1 MLENYNKNEIKHKY
15 TFNLHGNGPP
25 CPSYGSTSLFGMEAW
40 LVEQWRRG
48 RVNDLR
54 GKGSQGTHTGSIT
67 IGREG
72 VF

>member
-1 MLENYNKNEIKHKY
+1 MTQNKVIASVWVKMGHHA
-15 TFNLHGNGPP
+15 LAL
-25 CPSYGSTSLFGMEAW
+25 GSTYLFRMEAW

-48 RVNDLR
+48 RVNGLR